1 MIFFFNCIKVGY
13 GWEMEMCQHVK
24 MLIYKV
30 EKVKIHLFKNL
41 LKYLVFRIFKV
52 ENKVEKREVF

>member
-1 MIFFFNCIKVGY
+1 
-13 GWEMEMCQHVK
+13 MCQHVK